1 MNNLLIEQFS
11 NSPILQFSIEIPSI
25 SPFPEPSHSPTPP
38 HHQWVKDTDGD
49 DVNGHNDD
57 DVDNDV
63 GGEDGEDDGYHV
75 VDDVDDDGGV
85 DDDGDDDGY
94 DVVDDVDDDG
104 GSLGMWVGSV
114 ERWCSSLGRVR
125 PDSFLLPPPD
135 HREDDEDEDV

>member
-1 MNNLLIEQFS
+1 MNNLLIE
-11 NSPILQFSIEIPSI
+11 QFSIEIPSI

-49 DVNGHNDD
+49 DVKGHNYDD
-57 DVDNDV
+57 AV
-63 GGEDGEDDGYHV
+63 DDG
-75 VDDVDDDGGV
+75 VDDDGGGE
-85 DDDGDDDGY
+85 DGDDDDY

-135 HREDDEDEDV
+135 HREDGDGDDDVWGTTASSFLVLMIRSRRMRV

>member
-1 MNNLLIEQFS
+1 MISKAGSQKGIFHFS
-11 NSPILQFSIEIPSI
+11 SI
-25 SPFPEPSHSPTPP
+25 SPFPERSHSPTPP

-57 DVDNDV
+57 DG
-63 GGEDGEDDGYHV
+63 GGE
-75 VDDVDDDGGV
+75 
-85 DDDGDDDGY
+85 DGDDDGY

-135 HREDDEDEDV
+135 HREHDEDDGDGDDDVWG